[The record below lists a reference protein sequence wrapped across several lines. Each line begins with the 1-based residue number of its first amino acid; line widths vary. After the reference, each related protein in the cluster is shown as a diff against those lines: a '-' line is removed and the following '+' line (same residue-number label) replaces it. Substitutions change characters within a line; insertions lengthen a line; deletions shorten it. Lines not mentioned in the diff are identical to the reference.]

1 MSDRRQMRMAK
12 ASSDVSRQDVRPAT
26 GLVPHRESL
35 AELREHV
42 VAAGC
47 GLGPEVALAAAAL
60 TEVRHATGL
69 AVSRR

>member
-1 MSDRRQMRMAK
+1 
-12 ASSDVSRQDVRPAT
+12 VSHQDVRPAT
-26 GLVPHRESL
+26 ALAPHPESL

-47 GLGPEVALAAAAL
+47 GLGQDCGLGQEVALAAAAL

-69 AVSRR
+69 SVSRR